1 MKYYT
6 TLISV
11 FYRNFLDE
19 KASNRLVFLHHMKT
33 ATVRDVPHTN
43 FKKWPVKMESEM
55 HRELLNISIDEEL
68 SVTLEKRIK
77 GNRSVSEE
85 EKGTSGL

>member
-1 MKYYT
+1 M
-6 TLISV
+6 
-11 FYRNFLDE
+11 DE

-68 SVTLEKRIK
+68 SVTLEVGQKVHRNDFK
-77 GNRSVSEE
+77 
-85 EKGTSGL
+85 